1 MKYLLIMHGDIEPEV
16 IGPYDTEDQRDN
28 AALAYRAEHG
38 RDDGVFMLST
48 DDTGVPSVEAYCGGF
63 FAEVDEIG

>member
-16 IGPYDTEDQRDN
+16 IGPYQDEAARDE
-28 AALAYRAEHG
+28 AALAYRAKHG

-48 DDTGVPSVEAYCGGF
+48 DDVGVPSVEAYCGGF
-63 FAEVDEIG
+63 FAEVDGIG

>member
-16 IGPYDTEDQRDN
+16 IGPYDTEDQRDI

-48 DDTGVPSVEAYCGGF
+48 DDAGVPSVEAYCGGF

>member
-16 IGPYDTEDQRDN
+16 IGPYDTEDQRDK

-38 RDDGVFMLST
+38 RDDGVFMLTT
-48 DDTGVPSVEAYCGGF
+48 DAAGVPAVDAYCGGF